1 MGDVPLPRK
10 EDSKIQKKTK
20 KQLIKR
26 RIFYTMLAIV
36 VLFSTVL
43 GRLFHLQ
50 VIEAEAL
57 QQRAS
62 SQWTRTSTVSA
73 KRGKIMDV
81 NGIVLAQSGSADTM
95 EVYIPNVTDPEGIA
109 EACER
114 ILGLDYDSVYAKVTD
129 KTRSAVIIKRQL
141 TEEESRAM
149 RACGFKGVSFSVD
162 TKRYYPLKA
171 FLTQVIG
178 YTTIDGVGQDGIE
191 ATYDKYLAGTA
202 GRLVYEKDGS
212 GREIPYGSETYVEPE
227 DGCDVVLTV
236 DAVVQSSLEREVEEC
251 LAVNNA
257 NYAMGIVM
265 DVKTGDIKALSVK
278 PDFDLNAPPRND
290 LTALSALSRNRLVAD
305 SFEPGSVFK
314 VMTLAAALE
323 EGKVSS
329 GSTFNCPGFKI
340 VDGQRIKC
348 WSTNHGHQTLA
359 KAVQNSCNP
368 SFMEMALRL
377 GTDKFYE
384 YIYNFGFGSSTNSG
398 LNGEAGGIVRNQKY
412 IKSFDLARIGFGQ
425 TIAATALQMATA
437 ISAVVNGGMLMQPHI
452 IKGIYTTDGD
462 TVLENEPLAVRRVI
476 SEETSAKVRELLVG
490 VVEEGSGK
498 NSYIPG
504 YSIGGKTGTSQKY
517 ENGRI
522 APGKNVASFV
532 AFFPAE
538 DPKYL
543 VYIIVDEPRVG
554 TVYGSTCA
562 APYVR
567 DVIADM
573 LKYYGIAPNYDDGVN
588 ASNVNAEVPNVVG
601 MKVSEA
607 ASALRQ
613 AGFTSAADGT
623 GTVTAQAPQAGAI
636 VPKKTSIQLYTSE
649 PSEVY
654 DLSEDEVTVPD
665 LFGLSVGEAF
675 EALDA
680 LGLKLQTAGDGRGKV
695 VSQNPT
701 PGKTVPVGTSIS
713 VILEYRDD

>member
-1 MGDVPLPRK
+1 MSRK
-10 EDSKIQKKTK
+10 EERKTPKRTK
-20 KQLIKR
+20 KQLIKW
-26 RIFYTMLAIV
+26 RIFLNMLAV
-36 VLFSTVL
+36 LVLFSVVL
-43 GRLFHLQ
+43 GRLFDLQ
-50 VIEAEAL
+50 VIQAETL

-73 KRGKIMDV
+73 KRGRITDV

-109 EACER
+109 RACEE
-114 ILGLDYDSVYAKVTD
+114 ILALDFNTVYEKITD
-129 KTRSAVIIKRQL
+129 KTRSTVIIKRQL

-149 RACGFKGVSFSVD
+149 RARGFKGVSFSVD

-171 FLTQVIG
+171 FLTQVVG

-191 ATYDKYLAGTA
+191 AAYDKYLAGTA

-212 GREIPYGSETYVEPE
+212 GREIPYGSETYVEPV
-227 DGCDVVLTV
+227 DGCDVVLTI

-251 LAVNNA
+251 LSVNNA
-257 NYAMGIVM
+257 NHAMGIVM
-265 DVKTGDIKALSVK
+265 DVTTGDIKALTIK
-278 PDFDLNAPPRND
+278 PDFDLNSPPRSD
-290 LTALSALSRNRLVAD
+290 LTALSALSRNRVVAD
-305 SFEPGSVFK
+305 AFEPGSVFK
-314 VMTLAAALE
+314 VITLSAALE
-323 EGKVSS
+323 EGKVSTGS
-329 GSTFNCPGFKI
+329 GFSCPGFKI

-368 SFMEMALRL
+368 AFMEMALRL

-384 YIYNFGFGSSTNSG
+384 YIYSFGFGSSTNSG

-425 TIAATALQMATA
+425 TIAVTALQMATA
-437 ISAVVNGGMLMQPHI
+437 ISAAVNGGLLMQPHI
-452 IKGIYTTDGD
+452 VKGIYTQEGE
-462 TVLENEPLAVRRVI
+462 TVLVNEPLVVRRVI
-476 SEETSAKVRELLVG
+476 SEETSALVRELLVG
-490 VVEEGSGK
+490 VVEEGSGR

-517 ENGRI
+517 ENGKV
-522 APGKNVASFV
+522 APGKNIASFV
-532 AFFPAE
+532 AFFPA
-538 DPKYL
+538 DNPKYL
-543 VYIIVDEPRVG
+543 VYIVVDEPRVG

-573 LKYYGIAPNYDDGVN
+573 IKYYGIAPNYGEGLSPADL
-588 ASNVNAEVPNVVG
+588 NVEVPSVVG
-601 MKVSEA
+601 MPVSEA

-613 AGFTSAADGT
+613 AGFDCAADGT
-623 GTVTAQAPQAGAI
+623 GTVTAQAPQAGAV
-636 VPKKTSIQLYTSE
+636 VPKRTSIQLYTSE
-649 PSEVY
+649 PAEVY
-654 DLSEDEVTVPD
+654 DLSEEEVTVPD
-665 LFGLSVGEAF
+665 LTGLTVGEAY
-675 EALDA
+675 EALDE

-695 VSQNPT
+695 VSQNPAA
-701 PGKTVPVGTSIS
+701 GKSVPVGTSVS
-713 VILEYRDD
+713 VVLEYEEEE

>member
-1 MGDVPLPRK
+1 MPQK

-20 KQLIKR
+20 KQLIKK
-26 RIFYTMLAIV
+26 RIFSTMFAVV
-36 VLFSTVL
+36 VLFSVVL
-43 GRLFHLQ
+43 GRLFYLQ
-50 VIEAEAL
+50 VIQAEKL
-57 QQRAS
+57 QERAS

-73 KRGKIMDV
+73 KRGKITDV

-109 EACER
+109 SACER
-114 ILGLDYDSVYAKVTD
+114 ILGLDYDSVYAKITD

-162 TKRYYPLKA
+162 TKRYYPLKS
-171 FLTQVIG
+171 FMTQIIG

-212 GREIPYGSETYVEPE
+212 GREIPYGSETYVEAE

-236 DAVVQSSLEREVEEC
+236 DAVVQSSLERAVEEC

-265 DVKTGDIKALSVK
+265 EVNTGELKALTVK
-278 PDFDLNAPPRND
+278 PDFDLNDPPRND
-290 LTALSALSRNRLVAD
+290 LASLSALSRNRLVAD
-305 SFEPGSVFK
+305 AYEPGSVFK
-314 VMTLAAALE
+314 VMTLASALE
-323 EGKVSS
+323 EGVISL
-329 GSTFNCPGFKI
+329 GTTFNCPGYKI

-348 WSTNHGHQTLA
+348 WSNNHGHQTLA

-368 SFMEMALRL
+368 SFMEMALRV

-398 LNGEAGGIVRNQKY
+398 LNGESGGIVRNQKY

-425 TIAATALQMATA
+425 TIAVTALQMASA
-437 ISAVVNGGMLMQPHI
+437 ISAVVNGGTLMQPHI
-452 IKGIYTTDGD
+452 IKGIYTTGGE

-476 SEETSAKVRELLVG
+476 SEETSATVRQLLVG

-517 ENGRI
+517 ENGKI

-532 AFFPAE
+532 AFFPA
-538 DPKYL
+538 DAPKYL
-543 VYIIVDEPRVG
+543 VYIVVDEPRVG

-567 DVIADM
+567 DVVEDM
-573 LKYYGIAPNYDDGVN
+573 LKYYGIAPKYEGGVTE
-588 ASNVNAEVPNVVG
+588 ANVNAEVPNVVG
-601 MKVSEA
+601 MKVAGAS
-607 ASALRQ
+607 SALRD

-623 GTVTAQAPQAGAI
+623 GTVTAQAPQAGAM

-649 PSEVY
+649 PAEVY

-665 LFGLSVGEAF
+665 LAGLSAGAAYEK
-675 EALDA
+675 LDA

-695 VSQNPT
+695 VSQNPSA
-701 PGKTVPVGTSIS
+701 GKSVPVGTNVS
-713 VILEYRDD
+713 VVLEYKGD